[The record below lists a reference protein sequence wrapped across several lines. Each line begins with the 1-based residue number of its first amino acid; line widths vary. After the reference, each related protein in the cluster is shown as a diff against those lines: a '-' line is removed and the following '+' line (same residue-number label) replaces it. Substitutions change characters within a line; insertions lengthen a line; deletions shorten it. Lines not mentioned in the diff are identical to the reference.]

1 MDKTKIYIYG
11 IVGITLLVVLAG
23 VLAFFNIIPL
33 KSASSGVNNANT
45 NSEDGDVNDSSSTN
59 SNNKVK
65 TNEELSAEGRIYSF
79 IGDAMELAYKP
90 AVRPTLVKGPV
101 TYAAGNLNPYHGSY
115 ISAGQKIEVVD
126 FGTMIAIMLNNYTAT
141 VATLDQDN
149 IYKLLD
155 GYFIFPSTVSKQSV
169 KERETL
175 RGKKVFEVSW
185 ENGDGTHDVR
195 SIRMTSE
202 IDSENKASFNAI
214 ACHLYKENI
223 GYTRGSCFEDLKKY

>member
-11 IVGITLLVVLAG
+11 LVGITLLVVLAG

-33 KSASSGVNNANT
+33 KSATSGVNNANT
-45 NSEDGDVNDSSSTN
+45 NSDVGDVNNSSSTD
-59 SNNKVK
+59 SSNKVK
-65 TNEELSAEGRIYSF
+65 SNEELSAERRIYTF
-79 IGDAMELAYKP
+79 IGEAMELAYKP

-115 ISAGQKIEVVD
+115 IAVGQKVEVVD

-141 VATLDQDN
+141 FASLDQDN

-155 GYFIFPSTVSKQSV
+155 SYFIFPSTVSKQSM

-175 RGKKVFEVSW
+175 RG
-185 ENGDGTHDVR
+185 
-195 SIRMTSE
+195 MTV
-202 IDSENKASFNAI
+202 ASGNFSA
-214 ACHLYKENI
+214 
-223 GYTRGSCFEDLKKY
+223 